1 VGKYDAWV
9 PVFAELEEDP
19 STIAVDD
26 LADLV
31 PGGLPDSAYKYQ
43 AWWASPQN
51 HAVWKNYGWRA
62 SPDFSRGQVIFRR
75 TRELLRTHE
84 DSAVVEI
91 APDEPRLL
99 LIGCV
104 ETKLG
109 HPAPAQDL
117 YVSPL
122 WQKRRRYAEE
132 SEMSWRIL
140 SAEYGLVD
148 PEQVIEP
155 YDRYLG
161 SQPSGYRTEWSQQ
174 TAEQV
179 LNELQ
184 KLGLSVVEVHA
195 GSDYLENGLIS
206 RLEDAGVKVVWPL
219 RGHRFGEHLAWYDA
233 RRFSKTDPVVAEYP
247 QSADDSPSSQEAAD
261 LAAALRDLADR
272 VERFF
277 AATTPPISDE
287 THDDREALIVEQLLA
302 YGKQIV
308 GVVDSTT
315 APEFTPDPDANEFWA
330 RDPFAFLLAVIADY
344 QISAERAW
352 AVPWEL
358 KKRLGHLDPHL
369 MLEDPEALYAAFDQ
383 PPKLHR
389 FIRNVPHF
397 FLSASRLVVEEYKG
411 DAGRIWG
418 DEPTAHE
425 LQARLVRF
433 PGISQK
439 KAAMAVEIL
448 ERDLGVPIREME
460 GSDLAFDVHVRR
472 VMLRTGLASVDDQQH
487 MIERARQLNP
497 ERPGA
502 LDFPM
507 WNIGRTWCHAG
518 VPECDLC
525 VLGEVCPKLVDAAR
539 GVRGA

>member
-19 STIAVDD
+19 STVHIDD

-51 HAVWKNYGWRA
+51 RAVWRRYGWRA
-62 SPDFSRGQVIFRR
+62 SPDFSTGRITFRKTLSR
-75 TRELLRTHE
+75 PEANVELGVAELVH
-84 DSAVVEI
+84 
-91 APDEPRLL
+91 DEPRLL
-99 LIGCV
+99 LVGCV
-104 ETKLG
+104 ENKLG
-109 HPAPAQDL
+109 HPAPARDL
-117 YVSPL
+117 YISPL

-132 SEMSWRIL
+132 SGMPWKIL

-148 PEQVIEP
+148 PDQVIRP

-161 SQPSGYRTEWSQQ
+161 SQPVSYRTEWSRQ
-174 TAEQV
+174 TAEQI
-179 LNELQ
+179 LEELEH
-184 KLGLSVVEVHA
+184 LGLSVIEIHA

-206 RLEDAGVKVVWPL
+206 RLEDAGVKVVWPF

-233 RRFSKTDPVVAEYP
+233 RRSSTTSLVTVDDP
-247 QSADDSPSSQEAAD
+247 QRSGDIPSSQDATD
-261 LAAALRDLADR
+261 LVAALRDLADR
-272 VERFF
+272 VEQFF
-277 AATTPPISDE
+277 VGAAPSVSEE
-287 THDDREALIVEQLLA
+287 THDDRDALFVDQLLA
-302 YGKQIV
+302 YGKEV
-308 GVVDSTT
+308 GGVVDSTT
-315 APEFTPDPDANEFWA
+315 APQFTPDPDANEFWA

-358 KKRLGHLDPHL
+358 KKRLGHLDPAL

-397 FLSASRLVVEEYKG
+397 FLSASRLVVEEYEG

-418 DEPTAHE
+418 DEPSAHE
-425 LQARLVRF
+425 LQARLVMF

-472 VMLRTGLASVDDQQH
+472 VMLRTSLASVDDQQH

-518 VPECDLC
+518 LPECDLC
-525 VLGEVCPKLVDAAR
+525 VLQEVCPKLVDAAR